1 MSMAIYIYHSK
12 LSVITSGYHW
22 RPNACQARM
31 EPQISRRFTEQPG
44 WYVFFGK
51 SPRRFGAEFSCGVLS
66 GGSARVEISSEI
78 WGFWAPKA
86 VEIII
91 FLMKKNLR
99 VKCPQRMMRKR
110 RIFLV
115 WSLRRWRSG
124 SGKSGSVHSG
134 CQWYIQTWPSQA
146 LKCAVRSTT
155 EKNPSRHGCVAH
167 HFLSRDSRLRS
178 RWMLGKLSAITKTV
192 PVPSR
197 KLWAARWP
205 QFKIVEE
212 TIPSTYLCGTT

>member
-1 MSMAIYIYHSK
+1 MGIIDVQTLA
-12 LSVITSGYHW
+12 
-22 RPNACQARM
+22 RPVW
-31 EPQISRRFTEQPG
+31 SRRSPGVSRSNQGDMFFWANLPGDSVRSSAAEFSRVVQPG
-44 WYVFFGK
+44 WRFPLKSEDFELQKQWRSSFF
-51 SPRRFGAEFSCGVLS
+51 S
-66 GGSARVEISSEI
+66 
-78 WGFWAPKA
+78 W
-86 VEIII
+86 
-91 FLMKKNLR
+91 KKNLR

-167 HFLSRDSRLRS
+167 HFLSGDSRLRS

-197 KLWAARWP
+197 KLWAAR
-205 QFKIVEE
+205 
-212 TIPSTYLCGTT
+212 